1 MDLPTD
7 DRLQIMKHIRQ
18 TDLCLFQ
25 MYLSTLN
32 PAHIQYIIDQ
42 WEQMVTGGKNLTQ
55 IILDSFL
62 IINITYSQCGK
73 TDNRI
78 HWCPDIVRHIRK
90 ESTLCLVCCLRR
102 MYRLRKCLVHFPVRG
117 TIRHNQDI
125 FPFSVYLTAHYN
137 IMKPA
142 FFPCLQMNIFKI
154 PFPLL
159 MNLDFL
165 HIIFLRIFLFL
176 WM

>member
-1 MDLPTD
+1 
-7 DRLQIMKHIRQ
+7 
-18 TDLCLFQ
+18 
-25 MYLSTLN
+25 
-32 PAHIQYIIDQ
+32 
-42 WEQMVTGGKNLTQ
+42 MVTGGKNLTQ

-125 FPFSVYLTAHYN
+125 FSFSVYLTAHYN
-137 IMKPA
+137 IMEPA